1 MRRRQKP
8 IPPHVQP
15 PVASLRVLLRPR
27 HDLILEPLAL
37 RQQIPALQRTNPKP
51 PFRDRDRAFWIVLC
65 RWWAG
70 WRRPLHLVRP
80 GTVAIDFLA
89 VPTVTFR
96 TLYVFVVLSLDRRV
110 THLNVTTHP
119 NVNRGNGHEGEQ
131 VCCRGA

>member
-1 MRRRQKP
+1 MRHRQKP

-27 HDLILEPLAL
+27 HDL
-37 RQQIPALQRTNPKP
+37 T
-51 PFRDRDRAFWIVLC
+51 
-65 RWWAG
+65 
-70 WRRPLHLVRP
+70 
-80 GTVAIDFLA
+80 

-96 TLYVFVVLSLDRRV
+96 TLYVFVVLSLDRRRI

-119 NVNRGNGHEGEQ
+119 NVKRDNGHEGEQ